1 MHAESIQAVR
11 LGHGEARI
19 MGGRAEIEAN
29 SGSDARPDTFDRIG
43 LQLAAV
49 AACLMQQIDEI
60 APSLGVEVDGVERS
74 VSADYDG
81 NGTGLSRIGYHI
93 VLRTGASPAQIET
106 LHDGLRSGGSIC
118 ATLRRA
124 VRLEGV
130 VRAARAT
137 GRGRREA

>member
-11 LGHGEARI
+11 MGHGETRI
-19 MGGRAEIEAN
+19 MGGRVEIDVN
-29 SGSDARPDTFDRIG
+29 SGSDARPEAFDRIG

-60 APSLGVEVDGVERS
+60 APSLGVEVDGVEMS
-74 VSADYDG
+74 VSADYDSL
-81 NGTGLSRIGYHI
+81 GTGLSRIGYHI
-93 VLRTGASPAQIET
+93 VLRADASPAQIDT

-130 VRAARAT
+130 IRAAKAT
-137 GRGRREA
+137 GRSRREA